1 MSLRRSDLV
10 RGGMA
15 VVSCRFVHSMSAQMC
30 LNLHSLSEITIF
42 VEIIKTVKYG

>member
-1 MSLRRSDLV
+1 
-10 RGGMA
+10 MA
-15 VVSCRFVHSMSAQMC
+15 GVFCRFAHTLCAQMC